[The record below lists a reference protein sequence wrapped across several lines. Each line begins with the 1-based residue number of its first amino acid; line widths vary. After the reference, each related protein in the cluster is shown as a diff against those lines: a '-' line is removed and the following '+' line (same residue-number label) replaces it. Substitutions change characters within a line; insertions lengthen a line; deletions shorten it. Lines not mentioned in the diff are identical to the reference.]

1 MVTALFDARETV
13 EDALRR
19 LDDEGVPRDLVDVVV
34 AREAA
39 DRFYRGIARR
49 PRREVFKYGGIG
61 GLVGLSLSAL
71 VSLGIVAM
79 PGFAPPGV
87 IAVVQLLGPN
97 IGTVAGAALGAL
109 FGTFHR
115 QRLDRRFARAAEQA
129 SAILLAVRTQSSG
142 DAATLERIIAGAGG
156 RYVTS
161 DETSGP

>member
-1 MVTALFDARETV
+1 MFPSSLAIALTGL
-13 EDALRR
+13 ALGLLALGAFAWGWRQGQFSHLR
-19 LDDEGVPRDLVDVVV
+19 
-34 AREAA
+34 A
-39 DRFYRGIARR
+39 
-49 PRREVFKYGGIG
+49 RREVFKYGGIG

-79 PGFAPPGV
+79 PGFAPPGI

-115 QRLDRRFARAAEQA
+115 QRLDRRFARAAEA
-129 SAILLAVRTQSSG
+129 SSILLAVRTQSSG

-156 RYVTS
+156 RYVTI
-161 DETSGP
+161 E